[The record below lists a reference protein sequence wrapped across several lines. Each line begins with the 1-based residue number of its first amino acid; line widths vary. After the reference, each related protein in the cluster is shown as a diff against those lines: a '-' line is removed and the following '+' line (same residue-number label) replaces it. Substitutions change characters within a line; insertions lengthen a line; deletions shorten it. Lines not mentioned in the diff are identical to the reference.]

1 MGSQA
6 MARVRGDSKGMG
18 RDNQT
23 VSVLITTI
31 LKFCFPSC
39 IDLILLY
46 TPCKIVS
53 FFSTDEWLLKKNQ
66 YTTLN
71 IKNTFS
77 NKWPQSYS
85 SHLFSCSSPAAGVCH
100 PAHLTTPRGH
110 RGALG
115 TMGTLL
121 MQSRLLFSEQ
131 LLNRGII

>member
-1 MGSQA
+1 

-71 IKNTFS
+71 IKNAATT
-77 NKWPQSYS
+77 NG
-85 SHLFSCSSPAAGVCH
+85 LRVTAAISSPA
-100 PAHLTTPRGH
+100 PALQQVSVILPISPLHVDTVGLWAQWVH
-110 RGALG
+110 Y
-115 TMGTLL
+115 
-121 MQSRLLFSEQ
+121 
-131 LLNRGII
+131 